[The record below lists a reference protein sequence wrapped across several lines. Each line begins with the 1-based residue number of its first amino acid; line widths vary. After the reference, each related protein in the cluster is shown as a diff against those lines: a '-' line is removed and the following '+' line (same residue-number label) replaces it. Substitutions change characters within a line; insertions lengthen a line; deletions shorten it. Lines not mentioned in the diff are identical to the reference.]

1 MIYNKTFVS
10 ISLLTLLNFLIINF
24 SISFLDYEL
33 PDSNSYLNF
42 SPKYKSFYPFLINI
56 IDILSLNL
64 IYVQIFILSLSIIL
78 LCYSVLK
85 KNNLFISLILYF
97 AITLNFFYTSFS
109 KTILTESIFFS
120 LINIGFSLFILD
132 SKKKYNYYFYFLVLA
147 LLCSIKSIGFVV
159 MFCFLLLNFLRKDKL
174 NYFKCFSIIFLFI
187 VLENIIFYKF
197 NNVRN
202 SVLGE
207 VILGKTFF
215 LSGKQNF
222 MIEDYPDTYKSILQ
236 KSKNYFEEIHTK
248 LNKIK
253 NFPTKVELQSD
264 YEVVAQFQFYDDL
277 NIEEKKIYHEMSN
290 NKLLVFSYLLK
301 NNFVE
306 YFNLSM
312 SHFFGQ
318 WVAGFKHEYLKE
330 NYLPKTEQLL
340 LSSGG
345 IDIKDYKIIKVGR
358 NSLISLFIFFQIIF
372 LTSFLRFLFNKKDNS
387 FYFIIFPQIYLFVV
401 SFVNISTV
409 RYLMPVYPIVI
420 LSCLIFLK
428 EMVKENNVFS
438 TRY

>member
-1 MIYNKTFVS
+1 
-10 ISLLTLLNFLIINF
+10 
-24 SISFLDYEL
+24 
-33 PDSNSYLNF
+33 
-42 SPKYKSFYPFLINI
+42 
-56 IDILSLNL
+56 
-64 IYVQIFILSLSIIL
+64 
-78 LCYSVLK
+78 
-85 KNNLFISLILYF
+85 
-97 AITLNFFYTSFS
+97 
-109 KTILTESIFFS
+109 
-120 LINIGFSLFILD
+120 
-132 SKKKYNYYFYFLVLA
+132 
-147 LLCSIKSIGFVV
+147 

-174 NYFKCFSIIFLFI
+174 NYLKCFSIIFLFI

-358 NSLISLFIFFQIIF
+358 NSLISLFIFFIF
-372 LTSFLRFLFNKKDNS
+372 LYK
-387 FYFIIFPQIYLFVV
+387 
-401 SFVNISTV
+401 
-409 RYLMPVYPIVI
+409 
-420 LSCLIFLK
+420 
-428 EMVKENNVFS
+428 
-438 TRY
+438 

>member
-174 NYFKCFSIIFLFI
+174 NYLKCFSIIFLFI